1 MKLSTI
7 NHIEHP
13 NFAADGA
20 RITFDENTPQV
31 PEDPRDEWSVPCI
44 LTRSRALA
52 ERRLALLQ
60 ASMLLSQLLLPPH
73 RSLSNEAD
81 EQSSSLS

>member
-13 NFAADGA
+13 NFVADNV
-20 RITFDENTPQV
+20 RIVFDENTPQV
-31 PEDPRDEWSVPCI
+31 PEDLRDELSVSCI

-60 ASMLLSQLLLPPH
+60 ASILLGQLLLPPH